1 MIGVRNN
8 VKTCQN
14 STCSAK
20 SSGSAGS
27 SRRGSMARSASCAA
41 RALRAT
47 PPGSSSA
54 AAAVLGA
61 ASNACL
67 GSCEIRQ
74 RSCFNALHAGLQLV
88 SLQAHAQATT
98 RFAGH
103 RELAWQRILNCPA
116 PRLPN
121 SCIKSWRRACIRSSE
136 KSGTGCCLRSSRPLP
151 PAAGRSAVSMA
162 SRLGP
167 WPLALPAACRF
178 IDLSSELP
186 ARAVT

>member
-1 MIGVRNN
+1 MTKEGTNDWSR
-8 VKTCQN
+8 KQCQN

-41 RALRAT
+41 RALRAA

-67 GSCEIRQ
+67 GSCGIWQ
-74 RSCFNALHAGLQLV
+74 RPCFNAQHAGLQLV

-103 RELAWQRILNCPA
+103 RELAWQRIK
-116 PRLPN
+116 LP
-121 SCIKSWRRACIRSSE
+121 STAIAKQLHQE
-136 KSGTGCCLRSSRPLP
+136 L
-151 PAAGRSAVSMA
+151 
-162 SRLGP
+162 
-167 WPLALPAACRF
+167 AAC
-178 IDLSSELP
+178 LYSEL
-186 ARAVT
+186 RKVGHGLLSEVL